1 MLDHLS
7 CNIPELSTQAIAHT
21 IESIGRD
28 TSAEEEK
35 EKARIKADHN
45 LRKDRLESCT
55 TVAELRACTREL
67 GINLAQKKL
76 LNKITFRHLIK
87 IGSPP
92 TVLVDFLTDTSLNR
106 PGRNLAYLIAHLR
119 KEPLYPVSDI
129 LIFGNLLDRQ
139 LRAGDVK
146 YIWFR
151 DMLESLFPR
160 KSSNGP
166 PFMSNPRDWRIF
178 SAIWIGALKSPNLKV
193 GHKYL
198 SDVLKSAISVTGNE
212 EGRLDISTSARTPKK
227 LDADTKLFVSLCVQ
241 CILKELEN
249 PPRDLEVTYNGTQ
262 LSSYFGP
269 RYFLG
274 NLRKQLAQGL
284 IYEINR
290 EVLEACRKDVS
301 GRGWEHQRLRT
312 WFSMFTKSK
321 RFSLVNKSQLL
332 NHIKSLSN
340 SNPVAALAI
349 YCSCYPIISRNE
361 NIRRYVLSRLRR
373 VMGRKDSPTEVFIDL
388 LMRHSKHYP
397 ISAFDIYLCNPRL
410 RSRIHC
416 EVLQHILSNPSIS
429 PDVAFTMLIR
439 HYPNIRCK
447 ERMRKPVHL
456 TPRQASILHT
466 MATTY
471 ASVEHLT
478 ARQALRKVL
487 RCARYFRDN
496 TSFVKPQLS
505 AAITMAGIVRY
516 WKAGRWP
523 SLAQVELVSSVI
535 HQIEGAEVA
544 DDVDSLV
551 RTWREEYNRIAE
563 HEREW
568 LRQSVSAFEAE
579 FLRTVDRTDRKMIR
593 EALRD
598 SEKTQLTRSHRT
610 NLHLRIMER
619 TRKTSV

>member
-1 MLDHLS
+1 MLDHLT
-7 CNIPELSTQAIAHT
+7 CIIPELSTQAIPKT
-21 IESIGRD
+21 MELIGREI
-28 TSAEEEK
+28 SEEE
-35 EKARIKADHN
+35 EERARRKADHN

-55 TVAELRACTREL
+55 TIAELRACTKEL
-67 GINLAQKKL
+67 GISLAKKRL
-76 LNKITFRHLIK
+76 LNKVVFRHLIK

-92 TVLVDFLTDTSLNR
+92 TALADFLSDTSLNR

-119 KEPLYPVSDI
+119 KEQSYSISDV
-129 LIFGNLLDRQ
+129 LIFGSLLDSQ
-139 LRAGDVK
+139 LRAGYVK
-146 YIWFR
+146 HSWFR
-151 DMLESLFPR
+151 DMLESLFPT
-160 KSSNGP
+160 KSSNGL
-166 PFMSNPRDWRIF
+166 PFMSNSRDWHIF

-198 SDVLKSAISVTGNE
+198 SSKLNSAMSVMGNE
-212 EGRLDISTSARTPKK
+212 EGRLNIPASTRRPKK

-241 CILKELEN
+241 CILKEFET
-249 PPRDLEVTYNGTQ
+249 PPRDIEVTYNGTQ

-312 WFSMFTKSK
+312 WFSMFTKSE

-332 NHIKSLSN
+332 NHIKSLS
-340 SNPVAALAI
+340 STNPVAALAV

-361 NIRRYVLSRLRR
+361 NIRQYLLSRLRR
-373 VMGRKDSPTEVFIDL
+373 VRGRNASLHGVFIDL
-388 LMRHSKHYP
+388 LMRHSKDYP
-397 ISAFDIYLCNPRL
+397 VSAFDIYLCSPRL
-410 RSRIHC
+410 RSRTHC

-429 PDVAFTMLIR
+429 PDAAFTMLIR
-439 HYPNIRCK
+439 HYPNIRYK

-456 TPRQASILHT
+456 TPRQASILHA

-471 ASVEHLT
+471 ASAEHLT

-496 TSFVKPQLS
+496 TRFVKPQLS
-505 AAITMAGIVRY
+505 VAIAMAGIVRY

-523 SLAQVELVSSVI
+523 SLAQVQLVLSVI
-535 HQIEGAEVA
+535 QEIEGAEVA
-544 DDVDSLV
+544 DEVDSLV
-551 RTWREEYNRIAE
+551 RTWREEYNLVPE

-568 LRQSVSAFEAE
+568 LRHSASAFETE
-579 FLRTVDRTDRKMIR
+579 FFRTVDRTDRKTIE
-593 EALRD
+593 EATRNLG
-598 SEKTQLTRSHRT
+598 KTYLTQNHRT
-610 NLHLRIMER
+610 NLHLRIMENS
-619 TRKTSV
+619 RKISV